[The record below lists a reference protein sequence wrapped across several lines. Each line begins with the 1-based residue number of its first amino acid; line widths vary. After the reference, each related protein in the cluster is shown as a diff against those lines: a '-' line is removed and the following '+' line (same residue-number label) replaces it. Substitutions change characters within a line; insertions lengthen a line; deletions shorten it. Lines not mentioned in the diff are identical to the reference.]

1 MYLVYKISCRKSRQT
16 NTIKVLLELSLGNH
30 NLELFKRLYLGEII
44 QILSSNSKLLR
55 RPLPLLVT
63 IIVDRILVFEGLK
76 SKKNYSGN
84 LVNN

>member
-1 MYLVYKISCRKSRQT
+1 MYLVYIISGRKSRQT

-55 RPLPLLVT
+55 RSLC
-63 IIVDRILVFEGLK
+63 
-76 SKKNYSGN
+76 SNH
-84 LVNN
+84 